1 MKFCWATLTINNLE
15 ESLKFYQEIVGLQV
29 NRRFNAG
36 PDLEIVFLGVG
47 ETKLELLFD
56 KKSRKVNIGQD
67 ISLGF
72 EVESVDKMLAQLKEK
87 GIKIHSGPFQPNPNI
102 KFFYLL
108 DPNGLKVQMVENI
121 NIL

>member
-15 ESLKFYQEIVGLQV
+15 EYLKFYQEIVGLQA

>member
-1 MKFCWATLTINNLE
+1 MKFCWATLTVNNLE
-15 ESLKFYQEIVGLQV
+15 ESLKFYQEIVGLPI

>member
-72 EVESVDKMLAQLKEK
+72 EVESVDKMLTQLKEK

>member
-15 ESLKFYQEIVGLQV
+15 EYLKFYQEIVGLQV

>member
-1 MKFCWATLTINNLE
+1 MKFCWVTLTVNNLE
-15 ESLKFYQEIVGLQV
+15 GSLKFYQEIIGLQV

-36 PDLEIVFLGVG
+36 PDLEIVFLGDG
-47 ETKLELLFD
+47 ETKLELLCD
-56 KKSRKVNIGQD
+56 KKSREVNIGQD

-72 EVESVDKMLAQLKEK
+72 EVESVDKTLAKLKEK